1 MLACRHA
8 LDSHVSAG
16 RTLAH
21 AAPRMTGKHTRTAS
35 QMMNLTLGLSPR
47 VREALDWIVRGD
59 SNHEPDDW
67 NRRCVLVDL
76 ILDHA
81 RQLREGTHRQA
92 GDEAAHPEH
101 REQLDAVRRERDAL
115 RQALEV
121 ERSNRRGVLHRLSAA
136 RTKLNN
142 TLGVASRLR
151 ASRDRYQDLALRIE
165 AALYN
170 ACPRNNVRRLERRIN
185 LALQDLGRI
194 LPARVGD
201 NLDGS
206 GDGTPGITID
216 PRLKQSERSHVR
228 QYTPAE
234 NGKPLQMAAQRIPL
248 TSEQRENSA
257 GVVRKDGTG
266 CEEDD
271 RKISTA
277 IPLSADRATSI
288 GRMRE
293 ILTDIADRLSP
304 TKPTGCR
311 RAVPDP
317 ASRPSKPCNKSPHP
331 PQISTGTCKVNSLAG
346 KLDETPRDDDN
357 DPLPLLTE
365 PLGPI

>member
-1 MLACRHA
+1 
-8 LDSHVSAG
+8 
-16 RTLAH
+16 
-21 AAPRMTGKHTRTAS
+21 
-35 QMMNLTLGLSPR
+35 MMNLTLGLSPR

-59 SNHEPDDW
+59 STHEPDDW

-101 REQLDAVRRERDAL
+101 RKELDAVRRERDAL
-115 RQALEV
+115 RKALEV
-121 ERSNRRGVLHRLSAA
+121 ERANRRGVLHRLSAA

-142 TLGVASRLR
+142 TLGVAGRLR

-170 ACPRNNVRRLERRIN
+170 ACPGNNVRGLERRIN

-216 PRLKQSERSHVR
+216 P
-228 QYTPAE
+228 
-234 NGKPLQMAAQRIPL
+234 
-248 TSEQRENSA
+248 
-257 GVVRKDGTG
+257 D
-266 CEEDD
+266 
-271 RKISTA
+271 
-277 IPLSADRATSI
+277 
-288 GRMRE
+288 
-293 ILTDIADRLSP
+293 
-304 TKPTGCR
+304 
-311 RAVPDP
+311 
-317 ASRPSKPCNKSPHP
+317 
-331 PQISTGTCKVNSLAG
+331 
-346 KLDETPRDDDN
+346 
-357 DPLPLLTE
+357 
-365 PLGPI
+365 